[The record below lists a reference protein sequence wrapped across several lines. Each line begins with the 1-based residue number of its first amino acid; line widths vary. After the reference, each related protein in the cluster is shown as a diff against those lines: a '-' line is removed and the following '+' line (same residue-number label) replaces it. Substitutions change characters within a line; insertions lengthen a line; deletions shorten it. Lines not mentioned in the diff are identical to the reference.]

1 MIPILL
7 LLLLTLQAC
16 SVKKYIPEGEF
27 LYKGGSVEIESK
39 TEIENEK
46 QLQEVLEGVLEP
58 MPNKKVFG
66 MYLGLYYHYLMQKEN
81 PGSLTKFFYRKIGE
95 NPVYKSD
102 VQEQEVRDLLMNR
115 LENRGF
121 FYSSITSEFEEK
133 NEMASVKYHLK
144 ITEPYR
150 LEKYELDSMPEPAY
164 SQIKKSYSNSYF
176 EKNMRLD
183 LAQMKMERQ
192 RIDKDMKDAGYYN
205 FNAEFLK
212 FEIDTNPHK
221 KKRFDLFLG
230 LKENVPK
237 KSLVPYKINKINI
250 YAKYDTQDTLIVD
263 VERFNDKNYINSHD
277 YFKSKYLDGYII
289 LKEGQYYNASD
300 SKNTT
305 RRLSSIGLYKYVNL
319 QYNEIERGLTDSI
332 GGLEANIFLSP
343 LNKRALRAELQAVT
357 KSNNFSGPGLHL
369 TYSSRNLFKGGET
382 LNIITKAAY
391 EFQAAAKGAG
401 ANYSL
406 ETGLKTEL
414 VFPRLIS
421 PIPLGNH
428 YFRYNI
434 PKTITSVEGNFMHR
448 SKLYTVLSGTAKFG
462 YSWQANKY
470 MHYEVNPISVN
481 YTKLFYTT
489 TRFDEILE
497 SNPFVKSSFDQ
508 KLISGLTGSVT
519 FNGLV
524 NTYKKHKFYA
534 RTNIELAGNSLSLFS
549 RTSQETGK
557 KTFLDLEYAQF
568 AKADLDL
575 RYHLNLGKEQALVTR
590 IYGGY
595 GIAYGNSD
603 IIPYIR
609 QFYSGGA
616 YSVRAFRIRALGPGT
631 FNKDKNPT
639 MGYFDQTGNICLEA
653 NMEYRF
659 PIYSFF
665 KGALFTDA
673 GNVWNSSTNEVYN
686 GTDKFSSRFIKELG
700 VGIGFGI
707 RVDVQGFVIRF
718 DLATPVHDPSL
729 PKGERYSFKWNKSI
743 LNFAIGYPF

>member
-357 KSNNFSGPGLHL
+357 KSNNFSGLVYILPIVVEI
-369 TYSSRNLFKGGET
+369 Y
-382 LNIITKAAY
+382 
-391 EFQAAAKGAG
+391 
-401 ANYSL
+401 
-406 ETGLKTEL
+406 LKE
-414 VFPRLIS
+414 
-421 PIPLGNH
+421 
-428 YFRYNI
+428 
-434 PKTITSVEGNFMHR
+434 
-448 SKLYTVLSGTAKFG
+448 
-462 YSWQANKY
+462 
-470 MHYEVNPISVN
+470 
-481 YTKLFYTT
+481 
-489 TRFDEILE
+489 
-497 SNPFVKSSFDQ
+497 
-508 KLISGLTGSVT
+508 
-519 FNGLV
+519 
-524 NTYKKHKFYA
+524 A
-534 RTNIELAGNSLSLFS
+534 R
-549 RTSQETGK
+549 
-557 KTFLDLEYAQF
+557 
-568 AKADLDL
+568 
-575 RYHLNLGKEQALVTR
+575 
-590 IYGGY
+590 
-595 GIAYGNSD
+595 
-603 IIPYIR
+603 P
-609 QFYSGGA
+609 
-616 YSVRAFRIRALGPGT
+616 
-631 FNKDKNPT
+631 
-639 MGYFDQTGNICLEA
+639 
-653 NMEYRF
+653 
-659 PIYSFF
+659 
-665 KGALFTDA
+665 
-673 GNVWNSSTNEVYN
+673 
-686 GTDKFSSRFIKELG
+686 
-700 VGIGFGI
+700 
-707 RVDVQGFVIRF
+707 
-718 DLATPVHDPSL
+718 
-729 PKGERYSFKWNKSI
+729 
-743 LNFAIGYPF
+743 